1 MIYSSN
7 LLENLANKF
16 SEHTRTNTNVFGTNL
31 VMTQTE
37 GMGSWLAIEVAKN
50 NGIFAN
56 HSFENPGAFINRIF
70 KLADLWV
77 DSHYGKQNLRWMI
90 FSLLGKNEFTQSF
103 PLVSKYFEED
113 KLKRFQLATEVADV
127 FDQYMIY
134 RPDYIEIWNEGK
146 SVVCDANDDKGFSK
160 HEAWQSYLWRDLKMT
175 YLNLGL
181 DRVDLKNLLLEK
193 LKDVDFQKTIK
204 DEFSQIAFFGLSVI
218 SNYHMDIYKALGQ
231 IIDISFYVVNP
242 SPGSRWYEKTD
253 HVTCVDNELFDSY
266 NALGKDSFSLLMPN
280 ESIALDVS
288 KTEVPRPHSLL
299 GKIQNDIYC
308 NSTSERNRIEDCDLA
323 DESICV
329 ASSFTPVRE
338 LESLYNYLLHV
349 FEKDPTIKPCDVVV
363 QLTDV
368 EKYAP
373 YIKAVFD
380 KAPVSIPYSISDQ
393 SYKTEDSIVGI
404 LDKLLSLNVD
414 DFTSETIV
422 QLLDSHFVRN
432 KFDITNLDFVRDL
445 IRDANI
451 HLGIDGR
458 QEDDTRFVSWQYGL
472 QRMLLAYAIKG
483 GAEYQSYDDSLFPL
497 DSFEGSEA
505 YEMLR
510 LKAFVDQLI
519 RMVDKRK
526 DAKTLNEWKAYVL
539 DEVLES
545 LIAFDEDSNEEYKYI
560 INHLNGLDH
569 LDDVVNEEI
578 DFSVFYRSFNLDLF
592 SENRK
597 GGFVNGRLSF
607 CSMMP
612 MRSIP
617 FKILALLGLDSDK
630 LPRKSKDRG
639 FDLMSFQ
646 KRPGDRNMKANDRY
660 LFLESIL
667 SARKFLYLS
676 YIGNSVKN
684 NSEQA
689 PSLLVDELLSY
700 IHLGNSNAKAML
712 LTNHPMHSFSTK
724 YNSNDPKFY
733 SYLNR
738 WNEEEK
744 ASESKQNGA
753 EEKIDLS
760 HVDIKDLINF
770 CKNPFKYYY
779 NKVLRIYY
787 NQDDVLL
794 AETELFELDNLQK
807 YQVKMDLLKTL
818 DAEMDAYVSKGKKT
832 GYLPLANM
840 GGICMNTAR
849 NEIDE
854 LRNQWKIATYEKE
867 EDGLS
872 IDLSWNNDYV
882 GEMQFSAHIDHIYGG
897 KHLCV
902 NVSKISSRAKYLV
915 EAWIKHL
922 ALMADNRGIDT
933 VFMASYCAEPI
944 VFSSTMMSAELAD
957 ATLQSLLRRFC
968 LGHERVIPFL
978 PKQGYELLTVKNDN
992 EDKALA
998 RIKKEGISSKGKSW
1012 FDAYIANEIDNG
1024 IFAMSEYQEK
1034 DKEAFSGMS
1043 EDLFSCIISKE
1054 LF

>member
-1 MIYSSN
+1 
-7 LLENLANKF
+7 LENLANKF
-16 SEHTRTNTNVFGTNL
+16 SEQTRSHTNVFGTNL
-31 VMTQTE
+31 VITQTE

-56 HSFENPGAFINRIF
+56 HCFENPGAFINRIF
-70 KLADLWV
+70 KLADLRG
-77 DSHYGKQNLRWMI
+77 DARYGKQNLRWMI
-90 FSLLGKNEFTQSF
+90 FSLLGKDEFIQRF
-103 PLVSKYFEED
+103 PLVSNYYEND

-134 RPDYIEIWNEGK
+134 RPDYIEIWNEGE
-146 SVVCDANDDKGFSK
+146 SVTCDGDADSAFSK

-175 YLNLGL
+175 YPNLGL
-181 DRVDLKNLLLEK
+181 DRVDLKNRLLEK
-193 LKDVDFQKTIK
+193 LKDKDFQQRIK
-204 DEFSQIAFFGLSVI
+204 DEFSQLAFFGLSVI

-231 IIDISFYVVNP
+231 IIELSFYVVNP
-242 SPGSRWYEKTD
+242 SPESHWYKKTEALRL
-253 HVTCVDNELFDSY
+253 VDNELFDCY
-266 NALGKDSFSLLMPN
+266 NALGKDSFSLLMLN
-280 ESIALDVS
+280 ENIRLDVL
-288 KTEVPRPHSLL
+288 KTEMPRPNTLL

-308 NSTSERNRIEDCDLA
+308 NSTSDRNRIEDHDLA

-338 LESLYNYLLHV
+338 LESLYNYLLHI
-349 FEKDPTIKPCDVVV
+349 FEKEPTIKACDVVV

-380 KAPVSIPYSISDQ
+380 QALVSIPYSISDQ
-393 SYKTEDSIVGI
+393 SYKTDDSIVGI
-404 LDKLLSLNVD
+404 LDKLLSLQED

-432 KFDITNLDFVRDL
+432 KFGISNLDFVRDL

-451 HLGIDGR
+451 HLGIEGR
-458 QEDDTRFVSWQYGL
+458 KEDDTRFVSWQYGL
-472 QRMLLAYAIKG
+472 QRMLLAYAMKG

-497 DSFEGSEA
+497 DTFEGSEA

-519 RMVDKRK
+519 VMLDKRK
-526 DAKTLNEWKAYVL
+526 DAKTLNKWKAYVL
-539 DEVLES
+539 DEVLEA
-545 LIAFDEDSNEEYKYI
+545 LIEFDEDSNEEYKYI

-569 LDDVVNEEI
+569 LDDVVDEEI

-597 GGFVNGRLSF
+597 GGFVNGKLSF
-607 CSMMP
+607 CSMIP

-617 FKILALLGLDSDK
+617 FKILAMLGLDSDK
-630 LPRKSKDRG
+630 LPRKSQDRG

-646 KRPGDRNMKANDRY
+646 KRLGDRNTKANDRY

-700 IHLGNSNAKAML
+700 IQLENTKAKTRL
-712 LTNHPMHSFSTK
+712 ITKHPMHSFSKK
-724 YNSNDPKFY
+724 YNSEDPKFY
-733 SYLNR
+733 SYLGR
-738 WNEEEK
+738 WKEEEK
-744 ASESKQNGA
+744 TSESKQLGA
-753 EEKIDLS
+753 DEKIDLS
-760 HVDIKDLINF
+760 SIDIKDLINF
-770 CKNPFKYYY
+770 CKDPFKYYY

-794 AETELFELDNLQK
+794 AETELFELDHLQQ
-807 YQVKMDLLKTL
+807 YQVKMDLLKTP
-818 DAEMDAYVSKGKKT
+818 DEEMNTYVDKGKKT

-840 GGICMNTAR
+840 GGISMKTAR
-849 NEIDE
+849 KEIDE
-854 LRNQWKIATYEKE
+854 LRNQWKIATHE
-867 EDGLS
+867 EEETCLS
-872 IDLSWNNDYV
+872 IDLSWNNECV
-882 GEMQFSAHIDHIYGG
+882 GELQFSASIDHIYGD

-902 NVSKISSRAKYLV
+902 NVSKVSSREKYLV

-922 ALMADNRGIDT
+922 ALMADSRGIDT
-933 VFMASYCAEPI
+933 VFMASYYEKPL
-944 VFSSTMMSAELAD
+944 VFSASMMSAELAD
-957 ATLQSLLRRFC
+957 ARLQSLLASFC

-978 PKQGYELLTVKNDN
+978 PKQGYELLSKKGDN
-992 EDKALA
+992 EDKALD
-998 RIKKEGISSKGKSW
+998 RIKKEGLPSENKAW
-1012 FDAYIANEIDNG
+1012 FNAYIANEIDNG
-1024 IFAMSEYQEK
+1024 IFAMPEYQEK
-1034 DKEAFSGMS
+1034 DREVFSRMS
-1043 EDLFSCIISKE
+1043 EDLFSCIISND